1 MNKIIKTALKI
12 IFGGDYMM
20 TIVDGAF
27 AYAVIVVVFLISTEL
42 HTDSI
47 SFGLELNQQLKK
59 YI

>member
-12 IFGGDYMM
+12 ILGRDYMM
-20 TIVDGAF
+20 TIVDRAF

-47 SFGLELNQQLKK
+47 SFGLEFNQQLKK
-59 YI
+59 